1 MMNVI
6 GLLAILPAIMGL
18 LLPDGPLAWYVT
30 ESALVVTLLLILSK
44 GLPLRQ
50 RLPILVGVI
59 IHICACIFGA
69 ISEDSK
75 VPSTVLWFILVSFAV
90 TLEIT
95 LRLNYD
101 TQPTQPK

>member
-1 MMNVI
+1 MNAI
-6 GLLAILPAIMGL
+6 GLLAITPAIAGL

-30 ESALVVTLLLILSK
+30 ESALVVTLLLIVSK

-50 RLPILVGVI
+50 RLPVLVGVF
-59 IHICACIFGA
+59 IHACACFFGV
-69 ISEDSK
+69 INESGK

-95 LRLNYD
+95 LRLNHGPN
-101 TQPTQPK
+101 PTKSE